1 MIETFVIFAENFNH
15 KKIIMIEN
23 VIEREKYIE
32 RIRAFIGKN
41 VIKVLTGQRRVGKS
55 YILLQL
61 INEITNSV
69 VKANIIYINK
79 ELEKFRQL
87 KNSKD
92 LYEYVNSNLVEN
104 NTLNYLFIDEIQ
116 EIDNFQNAVRSLL
129 AEQKCDIFIT
139 GSNANLLSGE
149 LASPLSGRYV
159 NFVIHALSY
168 KEFQL
173 FHQLENSQQTLE
185 KYLTFG
191 GMPFLKN
198 LELSENQSF
207 EYLKNVYSTILLKD
221 VVSREKIRN
230 VAFLENLVSYLA
242 DNVGSLFSA
251 LNISKYLKS
260 QQIDIST
267 QAVINYL
274 RSLANSFIV
283 HRVVRSDIAGMKI
296 FEIGEKYYFE
306 DLGLRNVI
314 SGFNAVKD
322 IAKILENAVYLHLI
336 QCGYK
341 VFVGKIGDKEI
352 DFVGEKEGVKIYVQA
367 SVTMMNE
374 KTRERELSSL
384 LLVQDNYAKFVVT
397 LNDMY
402 IGNNYKGIQ
411 CLNLKDFLEIDV

>member
-1 MIETFVIFAENFNH
+1 MEEKFIA
-15 KKIIMIEN
+15 
-23 VIEREKYIE
+23 REKYVE
-32 RIRAFIGKN
+32 KIRAFIGKN

-61 INEITNSV
+61 IDEIKSSV
-69 VKANIIYINK
+69 VGANIIYINL
-79 ELEKFRQL
+79 ELEKFRHL
-87 KNSKD
+87 KTSKD
-92 LYEYVNSNLVEN
+92 LYEYVSTKLVKNNS
-104 NTLNYLFIDEIQ
+104 LNYLFIDEIQ
-116 EIDNFQNAVRSLL
+116 EIADFQNTIRSLL

-149 LASPLSGRYV
+149 LATSLSGRYV
-159 NFVIHALSY
+159 NFEIHSLSY
-168 KEFQL
+168 KEFQM
-173 FHQLENSQQTLE
+173 FHDLENSQQTLE

-191 GMPFLKN
+191 GLPFLKN

-221 VVSREKIRN
+221 VVAREKIRN
-230 VAFLENLVSYLA
+230 VAFLENLVAYLA

-260 QQIDIST
+260 QRIDIST
-267 QAVINYL
+267 QVVINYL
-274 RSLANSFIV
+274 RSLANSFFV
-283 HRVVRSDIAGMKI
+283 HKVVRSDVAGMKI

-322 IAKILENAVYLHLI
+322 LAKILENAVYLHLI

-352 DFVGEKEGVKIYVQA
+352 DFVCEKNGIKIYVQV
-367 SVTMMNE
+367 SLTIMND
-374 KTRERELSSL
+374 KTQERELSSL
-384 LLVQDNYAKFVVT
+384 LLVQDNYAKYIVT
-397 LNDMY
+397 LNDMH
-402 IGNNYKGIQ
+402 IGNNYKGVQ
-411 CLNLKDFLEIDV
+411 CLNLKEFLEIDH

>member
-1 MIETFVIFAENFNH
+1 MGEKFIA
-15 KKIIMIEN
+15 
-23 VIEREKYIE
+23 REKYVE
-32 RIRAFIGKN
+32 KIRAFIGKN

-61 INEITNSV
+61 IEEIKNSV
-69 VKANIIYINK
+69 VGANIIYINL
-79 ELEKFRQL
+79 ELEKFRHL
-87 KNSKD
+87 KTSKD
-92 LYEYVNSNLVEN
+92 LYEYVNAKLVEN
-104 NTLNYLFIDEIQ
+104 SSLNYLFIDEIQ
-116 EIDNFQNAVRSLL
+116 EITDFQNAVRSLL

-149 LASPLSGRYV
+149 LATSLSGRYV
-159 NFVIHALSY
+159 NFEIHSLSY

-173 FHQLENSQQTLE
+173 FHNLGNSQQTLE
-185 KYLTFG
+185 KYLTVG
-191 GMPFLKN
+191 GLPFLKN

-221 VVSREKIRN
+221 VVAREKIRN
-230 VAFLENLVSYLA
+230 VVFLENLVAYLA

-260 QQIDIST
+260 QRIDIST
-267 QAVINYL
+267 QVVINYL
-274 RSLANSFIV
+274 RSLANSFFV
-283 HRVVRSDIAGMKI
+283 HKVVRSDVAGMKI

-352 DFVGEKEGVKIYVQA
+352 DFVCEKNGIKIYVQV
-367 SVTMMNE
+367 SLTIVNE
-374 KTRERELSSL
+374 KTQERELGSL
-384 LLVQDNYAKFVVT
+384 LLVQDNYTKYVVT

-402 IGNNYKGIQ
+402 IGNNYKGVQ
-411 CLNLKDFLEIDV
+411 CLNLKDFLETEI

>member
-1 MIETFVIFAENFNH
+1 MNVNF
-15 KKIIMIEN
+15 IS
-23 VIEREKYIE
+23 REKYIE
-32 RIRAFIGKN
+32 KIRPFIGKN
-41 VIKVLTGQRRVGKS
+41 VIKVLIGQRRVGKS

-61 INEITNSV
+61 IDEIKNSIEG
-69 VKANIIYINK
+69 ANIININL
-79 ELEKFRQL
+79 ELEAFRHL
-87 KNSKD
+87 KTSKN
-92 LYEYVNSNLVEN
+92 LYEYVDSKLVEN
-104 NTLNYLFIDEIQ
+104 SSLNYLFVDEIQ
-116 EIDNFQNAVRSLL
+116 EIADFQNGIRSLL

-149 LASPLSGRYV
+149 LATLLSGRYV
-159 NFVIHALSY
+159 NFEIHSLSY

-173 FHQLENSQQTLE
+173 FHHLENAQQTLE

-191 GMPFLKN
+191 GLPFLKN
-198 LELSENQSF
+198 LELSEYQSF

-221 VVSREKIRN
+221 VVAREKLRN
-230 VAFLENLVSYLA
+230 VAFLENLVAYLA

-260 QQIDIST
+260 QQVDIST
-267 QAVINYL
+267 QVVINYL
-274 RSLANSFIV
+274 RTLAHSFFV
-283 HRVVRSDIAGMKI
+283 HKVVRSDVAGMKI

-314 SGFNAVKD
+314 SGFNAAKD
-322 IAKILENAVYLHLI
+322 MAKILENAVYLHLI

-352 DFVGEKEGVKIYVQA
+352 DFVGEKEGIKIYVQV
-367 SVTMMNE
+367 SLTIMSE
-374 KTRERELSSL
+374 KTQEREFGSL
-384 LLVQDNYAKFVVT
+384 LLIQDNYSKYIVT

-411 CLNLKDFLEIDV
+411 CLNLIEFLEMEI

>member
-1 MIETFVIFAENFNH
+1 MNEKFIT
-15 KKIIMIEN
+15 
-23 VIEREKYIE
+23 REKYVE
-32 RIRAFIGKN
+32 KIRAFIGKN

-61 INEITNSV
+61 IDEIKNSV
-69 VKANIIYINK
+69 VGANIIYINL
-79 ELEKFRQL
+79 ELEVFRHL
-87 KNSKD
+87 KTSKD
-92 LYEYVNSNLVEN
+92 LYEYVNSKLVEN
-104 NTLNYLFIDEIQ
+104 NNLNYLFADEIQ
-116 EIDNFQNAVRSLL
+116 EITDFQNAVRSLL

-149 LASPLSGRYV
+149 LATSLSGRYV
-159 NFVIHALSY
+159 NFEIHSLSY
-168 KEFQL
+168 REFQL
-173 FHQLENSQQTLE
+173 FHHLENSQQTLE

-191 GMPFLKN
+191 GLPFLRN

-221 VVSREKIRN
+221 VVAREKIRN
-230 VAFLENLVSYLA
+230 IAFLENLVAYLA

-267 QAVINYL
+267 QVVINYL
-274 RSLANSFIV
+274 RALSNSFFV
-283 HRVVRSDIAGMKI
+283 HKVVRSDVAGMKI

-336 QCGYK
+336 QSGYK

-352 DFVGEKEGVKIYVQA
+352 DFVGEKDGIKIYVQV
-367 SVTMMNE
+367 SLTIMNE
-374 KTRERELSSL
+374 KTREREFGSL
-384 LLVQDNYAKFVVT
+384 LFIQDNYAKYIVT
-397 LNDMY
+397 LNDMHL
-402 IGNNYKGIQ
+402 GSNYKGVQ
-411 CLNLKDFLEIDV
+411 CLNLKEFLETEL

>member
-1 MIETFVIFAENFNH
+1 MSEDFIARKRYAE
-15 KKIIMIEN
+15 K
-23 VIEREKYIE
+23 V
-32 RIRAFIGKN
+32 RAFIGKN

-61 INEITNSV
+61 IDEIKNSV
-69 VKANIIYINK
+69 AGANIIYINL
-79 ELEKFRQL
+79 ELELFRQL
-87 KNSKD
+87 KTSKD
-92 LYEYVNSNLVEN
+92 LYEYANDKLVEN
-104 NTLNYLFIDEIQ
+104 KALNYLFVDEIQ
-116 EIDNFQNAVRSLL
+116 EIPDFQNAIRSLL

-149 LASPLSGRYV
+149 LATSLSGRYI
-159 NFVIHALSY
+159 NFEIHSLSY
-168 KEFQL
+168 NEFQL
-173 FHQLENSQQTLE
+173 FHKLENSQQTLE

-191 GMPFLKN
+191 GLPFLKN
-198 LELSENQSF
+198 LELSENKSF

-221 VVSREKIRN
+221 VVAREKIRN

-260 QQIDIST
+260 QQVDIST
-267 QAVINYL
+267 QVVINYL
-274 RSLANSFIV
+274 RSLANSFFV
-283 HRVVRSDIAGMKI
+283 HKVVRSDVVGMKI

-322 IAKILENAVYLHLI
+322 IAKMLENAVYLHLI
-336 QCGYK
+336 QSGYK

-352 DFVGEKEGVKIYVQA
+352 DFVGEKNGIKIYVQV
-367 SVTMMNE
+367 SLTIMDE
-374 KTRERELSSL
+374 KTREREFGSL
-384 LLVQDNYAKFVVT
+384 LLVHDNYPKYIVT
-397 LNDMY
+397 LNDMH

-411 CLNLKDFLEIDV
+411 CLNLKDFLEMDV

>member
-1 MIETFVIFAENFNH
+1 MSEDFIA
-15 KKIIMIEN
+15 
-23 VIEREKYIE
+23 REKYVE
-32 RIRAFIGKN
+32 KIRAFIGKN

-61 INEITNSV
+61 IDEIKNSV
-69 VKANIIYINK
+69 VGANIIYINL
-79 ELEKFRQL
+79 ELEAFRHL
-87 KNSKD
+87 KTSKG
-92 LYEYVNSNLVEN
+92 LYEYVNSKLVKN
-104 NTLNYLFIDEIQ
+104 SALNYLFVDEIQ
-116 EIDNFQNAVRSLL
+116 EVTDFQNAVRSLL

-149 LASPLSGRYV
+149 LATLLSGRYI
-159 NFVIHALSY
+159 NFEIHSLSY

-173 FHQLENSQQTLE
+173 FHKLENTQQTLE

-191 GMPFLKN
+191 GLPFLKN

-221 VVSREKIRN
+221 VVARENIRN
-230 VAFLENLVSYLA
+230 VAFLENLVTYLA

-267 QAVINYL
+267 QVVINYL
-274 RSLANSFIV
+274 RSLANSFFV
-283 HRVVRSDIAGMKI
+283 HKVVRSDVAGMKI

-322 IAKILENAVYLHLI
+322 MAKILENAVYLHFI

-352 DFVGEKEGVKIYVQA
+352 DFIGEKNGVKIYVQV
-367 SVTMMNE
+367 SLTMMEE
-374 KTRERELSSL
+374 KTQEREFGSL
-384 LLVQDNYAKFVVT
+384 LLVQDNYAKYIVT
-397 LNDMY
+397 LNDMH

-411 CLNLKDFLEIDV
+411 CVNLKDFLEMEI

>member
-1 MIETFVIFAENFNH
+1 VKDDSIS
-15 KKIIMIEN
+15 
-23 VIEREKYIE
+23 REKYVE
-32 RIRAFIGKN
+32 KIRPFIGKN

-61 INEITNSV
+61 IDKIKGSIAE
-69 VKANIIYINK
+69 ANIIYINL
-79 ELEKFRQL
+79 ELETFRHL
-87 KNSKD
+87 KTSKH
-92 LYEYVNSNLVEN
+92 LYEYVNANLIEN
-104 NTLNYLFIDEIQ
+104 KSLNYLFVDEIQ
-116 EIDNFQNAVRSLL
+116 EIADFQNAIRSLL

-149 LASPLSGRYV
+149 LATSLSGRYV
-159 NFVIHALSY
+159 NFEIHSLNY

-173 FHQLENSQQTLE
+173 FHKLENSQQTLE

-191 GMPFLKN
+191 GLPFLKN
-198 LELSENQSF
+198 LELSEIQSF

-221 VVSREKIRN
+221 VVAREKIRN
-230 VAFLENLVSYLA
+230 VVFLENLVAYLA

-260 QQIDIST
+260 QQVDIST
-267 QAVINYL
+267 QVVINYL
-274 RSLANSFIV
+274 RSLANSFFV
-283 HRVVRSDIAGMKI
+283 HKVVRSDVTGMKI

-322 IAKILENAVYLHLI
+322 LAKILENAVYLHLI

-352 DFVGEKEGVKIYVQA
+352 DFVSEKNGMKIYVQV
-367 SVTMMNE
+367 SLTIMDE
-374 KTRERELSSL
+374 KTREREFGSL
-384 LLVQDNYAKFVVT
+384 LLVQDNYTKYVVT
-397 LNDMY
+397 LNDMH
-402 IGNNYKGIQ
+402 IGNNYKGVQ
-411 CLNLKDFLEIDV
+411 CLNLKEFLEIEI

>member
-1 MIETFVIFAENFNH
+1 MKENFITR
-15 KKIIMIEN
+15 K
-23 VIEREKYIE
+23 KYIE
-32 RIRAFIGKN
+32 KIKVFIGKN

-61 INEITNSV
+61 IEEIKNSIIG
-69 VKANIIYINK
+69 ANIIDINL
-79 ELEKFRQL
+79 ELEKFRYL
-87 KNSKD
+87 KTSKD
-92 LYEYVNSNLVEN
+92 LYEYVNGKLVEN
-104 NTLNYLFIDEIQ
+104 VSLNYLFIDEIQ
-116 EIDNFQNAVRSLL
+116 EIADFQNAIRSLL

-149 LASPLSGRYV
+149 LATSLSGRYV
-159 NFVIHALSY
+159 NFEIHSLSY
-168 KEFQL
+168 KEFL
-173 FHQLENSQQTLE
+173 RFHNLENSQQTLE

-221 VVSREKIRN
+221 VVAREKIRN
-230 VAFLENLVSYLA
+230 VAFLENLVAYLA

-267 QAVINYL
+267 QVVINYL
-274 RSLANSFIV
+274 RTLVNSFFV
-283 HRVVRSDIAGMKI
+283 HKVVRFDVAGMKI

-322 IAKILENAVYLHLI
+322 IGKILENAVYLHLI

-341 VFVGKIGDKEI
+341 VFVGKIGDREI
-352 DFVGEKEGVKIYVQA
+352 DFVGEKDGIKIYVQV
-367 SVTMMNE
+367 SLTMMSE
-374 KTRERELSSL
+374 AIQEREFGSL
-384 LLVQDNYAKFVVT
+384 LLVQDNYVKYVVT
-397 LNDMY
+397 LNDMQ
-402 IGNNYKGIQ
+402 IGNNYKGVN
-411 CLNLKDFLEIDV
+411 CLNLKEFLGMEI